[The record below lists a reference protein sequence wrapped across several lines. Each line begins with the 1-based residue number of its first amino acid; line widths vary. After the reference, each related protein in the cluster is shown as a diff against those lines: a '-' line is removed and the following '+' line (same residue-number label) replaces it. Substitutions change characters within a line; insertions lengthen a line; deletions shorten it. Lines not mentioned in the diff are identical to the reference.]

1 MDTMERTDP
10 IDQLVPRPRPLPV
23 RLVFGLLIVGLAGVA
38 ASLVG
43 FGYVTPTPDC
53 CDSGGGTPVLGL
65 ASDRESAVLL
75 VPLSNPSGRSLI
87 VERADVDLPG
97 ARVLDVA
104 IDVDDPPGPR
114 FPPAPTALPAVVAGN
129 ATAQLVIRF
138 VPDECRWN
146 SFDPWGSAVL
156 HVEVDHDLLPSIG
169 RDVRFGSLVDAG
181 TGDLLVLPP
190 SGADAAASM
199 RDPLMAACAMLAA

>member
-1 MDTMERTDP
+1 MERTDP
-10 IDQLVPRPRPLPV
+10 IDQLVPRPRPLGA
-23 RLVFGLLIVGLAGVA
+23 RLVLGLLVVGLTAVV

-43 FGYVTPTPDC
+43 FGYVTPAPDC
-53 CDSGGGTPVLGL
+53 CDSGGGSPMLGL
-65 ASDRESAVLL
+65 ADDGESVVL
-75 VPLSNPSGRSLI
+75 VASIANSSGRPLI

-114 FPPAPTALPAVVAGN
+114 FPPTPTALPAVVAGN

-138 VPDECRWN
+138 VTDDCRWN

-156 HVEVDHDLLPSIG
+156 HLEVDHDLLPSIG
-169 RDVRFGSLVDAG
+169 RDVRLGALVDAG
-181 TGDLLVLPP
+181 AGDLLVLPP
-190 SGADAAASM
+190 PGADAAASM

>member
-1 MDTMERTDP
+1 
-10 IDQLVPRPRPLPV
+10 
-23 RLVFGLLIVGLAGVA
+23 VFGLLIVGLAGVT

-65 ASDRESAVLL
+65 AADRESVILL
-75 VPLSNPSGRSLI
+75 VSLSNPSGRSLI

-104 IDVDDPPGPR
+104 IDVDDPSGPR
-114 FPPAPTALPAVVAGN
+114 FPPAPMAPPVVLTGN
-129 ATAQLVIRF
+129 ASAQLVIRF
-138 VPDECRWN
+138 VPDDCRWN

-156 HVEVDHDLLPSIG
+156 HLEVDHDLLPSIG
-169 RDVRFGSLVDAG
+169 RDVRFGALVDPG
-181 TGDLLVLPP
+181 RNDLLVLPP
-190 SGADAAASM
+190 QGADAAASM